1 VESGWKGFRN
11 SPFCLANDID
21 YLQLNWLPIRAL
33 VALLN
38 SPTKMTDKRYFFI
51 VIALIVFCGLMS
63 YRQFEELGESP
74 KEINLPKL
82 EKPEFNLESLLEE
95 EKELKEF
102 ISPDGKLSLKYSAN
116 WVGSDQILA
125 KNIKQ
130 GVITVKEAELLF
142 LASRFDFEKQAGAF
156 LAIEKT
162 DAKKTLEE
170 IIEEIKQE
178 ATFVD
183 SKKENGAAVLEAK
196 YKNEDAPE
204 FYLKGRVILGEN
216 ETYLI
221 TISTPERDWP
231 IFKEEADQIF
241 NSVQYTP

>member
-1 VESGWKGFRN
+1 MTNKRH
-11 SPFCLANDID
+11 
-21 YLQLNWLPIRAL
+21 
-33 VALLN
+33 LL
-38 SPTKMTDKRYFFI
+38 I

-63 YRQFEELGESP
+63 YGQFKKFGKSRGEV
-74 KEINLPKL
+74 NLPKL

-130 GVITVKEAELLF
+130 GVITVEEAELLF

-156 LAIEKT
+156 LAIEKI

-183 SKKENGAAVLEAK
+183 SKKENGTAVLEAK
-196 YKNEDAPE
+196 YKDEDAPE
-204 FYLKGRVILGEN
+204 FYLKGKIILGEN
-216 ETYLI
+216 EIYLI
-221 TISTPERDWP
+221 TVSTPEKDWP
-231 IFKEEADQIF
+231 IFKEEAEKVFESI
-241 NSVQYTP
+241 QYTP